1 MGRAPVRV
9 ASFLKP
15 RVAMVIDTSTFN
27 DIARHLYGV
36 SEGLLD
42 GMRKVVALNPDLPA
56 DNEQKLRAEWMHAIE
71 AFVRVNSEV
80 LTLAELLRAL
90 LAANDA
96 GTESKRSLS

>member
-1 MGRAPVRV
+1 
-9 ASFLKP
+9 
-15 RVAMVIDTSTFN
+15 MVIDSSTFN

-42 GMRKVVALNPDLPA
+42 GMRKVVALNPDLA
-56 DNEQKLRAEWMHAIE
+56 RSDEQKLRAEWLQAIE

-90 LAANDA
+90 LAANDGKA
-96 GTESKRSLS
+96 ETNSALS

>member
-1 MGRAPVRV
+1 
-9 ASFLKP
+9 
-15 RVAMVIDTSTFN
+15 MVIDSSTFN

-42 GMRKVVALNPDLPA
+42 GMRKVVKLNPDMPSG
-56 DNEQKLRAEWMHAIE
+56 DDQKRRAEWLQAIE

-96 GTESKRSLS
+96 SAQSKTALS